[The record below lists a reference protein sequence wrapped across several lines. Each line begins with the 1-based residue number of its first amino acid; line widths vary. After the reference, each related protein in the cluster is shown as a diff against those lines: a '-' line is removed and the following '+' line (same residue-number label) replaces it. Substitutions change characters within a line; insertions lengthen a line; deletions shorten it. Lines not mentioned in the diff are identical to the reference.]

1 MHVRWRVKILI
12 ECREKSEVWDLSQTI
27 ARSHIMLQTC
37 SHIRKR
43 IFFYYKHLEKQRLLA
58 TASVVYNR
66 SSPLKRDT
74 WTTEEKE
81 INTPPNNDPLFAF
94 TLSPSYRHKKRNSAS
109 SIAYPERGIYYNDI
123 LQIVWCIIC
132 VGFQHPVTS
141 CSARCESSWVSLTK
155 VTKLS
160 WNMQERHLEEL
171 KRGGQNGD

>member
-1 MHVRWRVKILI
+1 MPRKERGLTSEPDHRTKPYHVANLFPYQKKDIL
-12 ECREKSEVWDLSQTI
+12 L
-27 ARSHIMLQTC
+27 L
-37 SHIRKR
+37 
-43 IFFYYKHLEKQRLLA
+43 YKHLEKQRLLA

-123 LQIVWCIIC
+123 LQNVWCIIC

-160 WNMQERHLEEL
+160 
-171 KRGGQNGD
+171 